1 MGNTQ
6 RKPGRFH
13 PYVPSSTRPSHQPD
27 RKPTTPAWK
36 QIRDR
41 QTGQKG
47 GGKAS
52 TKSRPKGLRSIN
64 DNYCVS
70 NVVRLKDSV
79 IVSDKM
85 EGLNPPPVTDQKN
98 SKLTLNV
105 DSHVANAHR
114 HIVTGLPQ
122 RKGVNPNICQ
132 LYTEIKYVK
141 DVSCVGHLPSVKLVT
156 NAQHAVLDP
165 PVGARLNQCWK
176 KWETLGSSPKVVTIL
191 REGYTLPFRFRP
203 HLTRSPT
210 VISNYHNPTKQSF
223 LLEALYQLIN
233 KNAVEPVDNPN
244 SLGFYN
250 RLFLVPKPNNRW
262 RPILDLS
269 TLNTFL
275 HTGSFKM
282 ETPETI
288 RTALQVGEWVTSI
301 DFKDAYFH
309 IPIHSQSRKYM
320 RFHLQGRS
328 YQFKALPFGL
338 STASMAFTVVAKEV
352 KLMALQKGIRIHQYL
367 DDWLVRASTHHTCL
381 QHTQTLVTLCQ
392 ELGWLVNKEKS
403 ELVFQTGLQLR
414 RLPVQPGRG
423 QGQTN
428 RRTLAGLDR
437 QDQINDVRSG
447 MSGPEIHVPHRSP
460 HSNRKAS
467 PLRATPHETH
477 TVALEKQLEG
487 PRVTGKGD
495 PGPQVPPPPSKV
507 VAGGKQCATR
517 STITPSKTCSADLYR
532 RIKRR
537 VGRSLG
543 RPHCKR
549 NLVPS
554 REQVTHKPLRGKSS
568 ISSSKGVSNPGLQQ
582 DSVDSC
588 RQHNSGCLYQQRRGD
603 EVRVTVCPTM
613 ENPVLVHQTAG
624 NPQGTSH
631 PRPAERGSRQAI
643 QTWPDHSNRVVT
655 SSSSVPS
662 CMLKVAPA
670 TSGPVCHQIQQ
681 QTAPVS
687 VTGAR
692 PPGLGSGCTQPLLGG
707 PGPVRL
713 PTGSHL
719 GQSGG
724 EAPGLPLQ
732 QNNPD
737 CPRVAQHALVLG
749 PGSNAKPDPTVSA
762 QHTQPSVSAI
772 QPGPS
777 QEPVES
783 EPTCLAPRASAIKE
797 QGFSEAVAARIE
809 APQRRSTR
817 SVYEA
822 KWTIFTKWCL
832 SNQVDFRAPPL
843 KAIADFLLH
852 LFQDKKLQP
861 GTIDGYRSAI
871 ADKLG
876 NSTINVSK
884 DENLTR
890 LLDSFHRVRPKGR
903 RGIPSWNL
911 SLVLHQLT
919 KAPFEPLK
927 ESSLKHLT
935 FKTVFLLALGS
946 GKRRS
951 EIHAWLHKNIR
962 HQSDWPKVSLY
973 PSPSFLSKN
982 QLAKEG
988 PDSVAPVVIP
998 ALAPSLDRSLKGDR
1012 SLCPVRALRYDLDR
1026 TADLRQNKELVFVSF
1041 KKGFDKD
1048 ISPATIS
1055 SWIKQTVV
1063 LCYELSDQEA
1073 LTLHQVKAHDVR
1085 AFAAS
1090 KAFQSGI
1097 SLDQI
1102 LSACHWTCFP
1112 WEVYFFWD

>member
-1 MGNTQ
+1 
-6 RKPGRFH
+6 
-13 PYVPSSTRPSHQPD
+13 
-27 RKPTTPAWK
+27 
-36 QIRDR
+36 
-41 QTGQKG
+41 
-47 GGKAS
+47 
-52 TKSRPKGLRSIN
+52 
-64 DNYCVS
+64 
-70 NVVRLKDSV
+70 
-79 IVSDKM
+79 M
-85 EGLNPPPVTDQKN
+85 E
-98 SKLTLNV
+98 
-105 DSHVANAHR
+105 
-114 HIVTGLPQ
+114 
-122 RKGVNPNICQ
+122 
-132 LYTEIKYVK
+132 
-141 DVSCVGHLPSVKLVT
+141 
-156 NAQHAVLDP
+156 
-165 PVGARLNQCWK
+165 NQ
-176 KWETLGSSPKVVTIL
+176 
-191 REGYTLPFRFRP
+191 
-203 HLTRSPT
+203 
-210 VISNYHNPTKQSF
+210 
-223 LLEALYQLIN
+223 
-233 KNAVEPVDNPN
+233 N

-250 RLFLVPKPNNRW
+250 RLFGTQTQQP
-262 RPILDLS
+262 
-269 TLNTFL
+269 
-275 HTGSFKM
+275 M
-282 ETPETI
+282 ETDPRPEHLEHLFKHRDVQDGNPRDNKNLPPSRGGGHI
-288 RTALQVGEWVTSI
+288 HRFQRSI
-301 DFKDAYFH
+301 LPH
-309 IPIHSQSRKYM
+309 TNSQSVQEVHALSPPGSVLPVQSPSLWPVHSSHGVHSGGQRGQNRGFSERYKDPPVPRQLAGESLYPP
-320 RFHLQGRS
+320 HLS
-328 YQFKALPFGL
+328 PAYSNPSHTL
-338 STASMAFTVVAKEV
+338 S
-352 KLMALQKGIRIHQYL
+352 GIRGAGEQGK
-367 DDWLVRASTHHTCL
+367 VRAGS
-381 QHTQTLVTLCQ
+381 
-392 ELGWLVNKEKS
+392 
-403 ELVFQTGLQLR
+403 QTGLQLR
-414 RLPVQPGRG
+414 RLPVRPERG

-428 RRTLAGLDR
+428 KRTLAGLDT
-437 QDQINDVRSG
+437 QDQINIVGSALP
-447 MSGPEIHVPHRSP
+447 GPTIHVPHRST

-467 PLRATPHETH
+467 PLRATNMRPIQWHLKNNWRVPES
-477 TVALEKQLEG
+477 LEKVIPVSKSLHPHLRWWLEESNVLLG
-487 PRVTGKGD
+487 QPLHPLKHALQIFTD
-495 PGPQVPPPPSKV
+495 ASKEGWGAHLDEHTARGQWSLPESKLHINHLELKAVFLALKEFQTLVFNKTVLVATDNTTV
-507 VAGGKQCATR
+507 VAYINKEG
-517 STITPSKTCSADLYR
+517 
-532 RIKRR
+532 
-537 VGRSLG
+537 
-543 RPHCKR
+543 
-549 NLVPS
+549 
-554 REQVTHKPLRGKSS
+554 
-568 ISSSKGVSNPGLQQ
+568 
-582 DSVDSC
+582 
-588 RQHNSGCLYQQRRGD
+588 GD
-603 EVRVTVCPTM
+603 EIGLSVCPTV
-613 ENPVLVHQTAG
+613 ENSVLVHQAAS

-631 PRPAERGSRQAI
+631 PRPAERDSRQAI
-643 QTWPDHSNRVVT
+643 QAWPDHSNRVVT
-655 SSSSVPS
+655 SSRSVPS
-662 CMLKVAPA
+662 CMFKVASA
-670 TSGPVCHQIQQ
+670 TSGPVCHQVQQ
-681 QTAPVS
+681 QTTTVCI
-687 VTGAR
+687 TGTR

-707 PGPVRL
+707 PGPIPL

-732 QNNPD
+732 QNNSD
-737 CPRVAQHALVLG
+737 CSRVAQHALVLG
-749 PGSNAKPDPTVSA
+749 PGSNVKPDPTVSA

-797 QGFSEAVAARIE
+797 QGFSEAVAPRIE

-852 LFQDKKLQP
+852 LFQEKKLQP

-890 LLDSFHRVRPKGR
+890 LLDSFHRDRPKGR

-927 ESSLKHLT
+927 EASLKHLT

-962 HQSDWPKVSLY
+962 HQSDWSKVSLY

-998 ALAPSLDRSLKGDR
+998 TLAPSLDRSLEGDR
-1012 SLCPVRALRYDLDR
+1012 SLCPVRALRYYLDR

-1073 LTLHQVKAHDVR
+1073 LTFHQVKAHDVR

-1097 SLDQI
+1097 SLDQM
-1102 LSACHWTCFP
+1102 LSACHWKSHNTFTQFYLKDVAWADSELFHLGP
-1112 WEVYFFWD
+1112 VVAAQQAQK